1 MESLGT
7 SIRKL
12 RNEHKIPLRTVAAF
26 LQIDQALLSRIERG
40 QRKATRQQVQ
50 KLSEFFRV
58 PENELMV
65 LWLSDKL
72 IHEMGNEELALD
84 ALQVAE
90 DVVEY
95 KTLSKTNISELKHDI
110 AALLDQDGRVC
121 QAWLYGS
128 FTSSEHRLNSDVD
141 IIIEFKTDKNYSLF
155 DLLDIAHRI
164 ESKIDRK
171 VDLVEK
177 GQLKNFAWETASQN
191 LVQIYG

>member
-1 MESLGT
+1 MGSLGT

-12 RNEHKIPLRTVAAF
+12 RSELKMPLRTVAAF

-50 KLSEFFRV
+50 KLSEFFRL
-58 PENELMV
+58 PEHELMV

-72 IHEMGNEELALD
+72 IHEIGNEEVALE
-84 ALQVAE
+84 ALHVAE
-90 DVVEY
+90 DMVEY
-95 KTLSKTNISELKHDI
+95 KTLLKTNRAELKRDI
-110 AALLDQDGRVC
+110 AALLEQDGRVR

-128 FTSSEHRLNSDVD
+128 MVISEDHLTSDVNV
-141 IIIEFKTDKNYSLF
+141 IIEFKTDKNYSLF
-155 DLLDIAHRI
+155 DLLDIAHKI

>member
-7 SIRKL
+7 LIRKL
-12 RNEHKIPLRTVAAF
+12 RSEHKMPLRTLAAF

-58 PENELMV
+58 PEHELMV

-72 IHEMGNEELALD
+72 IHEMGNEVAALD

-95 KTLSKTNISELKHDI
+95 KSLSKTNRADLKHDI
-110 AALLDQDGRVC
+110 AALLEQDGRVC

-128 FTSSEHRLNSDVD
+128 FASSKEHLRSDVD
-141 IIIEFKTDKNYSLF
+141 VIIEFKTDKNYSLF
-155 DLLDIAHRI
+155 DLLDIAHKI

-191 LVQIYG
+191 MVQIYG